1 MLKDLCTRC
10 KHLLKLAKW
19 QRLAEF
25 EQLQEQLC
33 DELWLNWT
41 QRNFAAAWRLARRL
55 AFKSLGAKCRSLR
68 QVSQRPLAESFV
80 QKLKAPGP
88 AGGMEAT
95 ECSYSELLTDLNLCF
110 FGKSTRSMQICTKSI
125 VFRRTTTQ
133 CVTYFPN
140 VAHTYFSAKYPH
152 SEQLRPRPIPSP
164 GKFLPILINLYQF

>member
-1 MLKDLCTRC
+1 MQYEVVPCSLDSASGIKQEWKQTLFFLLQRQRELGEARGDDSVLKDLCTRC

-55 AFKSLGAKCRSLR
+55 AFKSLGAKCNSLR

-80 QKLKAPGP
+80 
-88 AGGMEAT
+88 
-95 ECSYSELLTDLNLCF
+95 
-110 FGKSTRSMQICTKSI
+110 RS
-125 VFRRTTTQ
+125 
-133 CVTYFPN
+133 
-140 VAHTYFSAKYPH
+140 
-152 SEQLRPRPIPSP
+152 
-164 GKFLPILINLYQF
+164 